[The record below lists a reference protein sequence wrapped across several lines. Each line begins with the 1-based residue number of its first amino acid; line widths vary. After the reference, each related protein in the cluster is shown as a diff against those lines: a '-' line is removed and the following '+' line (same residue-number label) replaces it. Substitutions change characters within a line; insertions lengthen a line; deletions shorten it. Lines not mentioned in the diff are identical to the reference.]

1 MTPAAADASLA
12 GRCPL
17 RARPR
22 PPLPWRRGQTRLPPR
37 ARGGGEESGG
47 APGRPGTVIA
57 TGRVRSSP
65 RGEGGA
71 RPARGRG
78 RGRREGPPALGGHS
92 NGKGLG
98 QSPRRTRGRRGLGG
112 RGTHPL
118 SNRAPSRWPLE
129 SLSSAAGCCGNG
141 EPPSDQGPK
150 EERRGKRVGLALE
163 RAAPLPAAGH
173 CPSDPAPRPLPGPAG
188 LPAPPHLSGPF
199 RPPCV
204 GGPRS
209 SARRDL
215 SSCLKHPLTQGG
227 ISDLSADARP
237 RARTHGHIHNH
248 YHAPMGPS
256 SGHLTASSRHV
267 TRGPPGATHDLFPSC
282 SVIAPTQASSLPP

>member
-1 MTPAAADASLA
+1 METRPDPPPSPRG
-12 GRCPL
+12 GRRRGVARRPWAPGH
-17 RARPR
+17 RHSNGPRPR
-22 PPLPWRRGQTRLPPR
+22 
-37 ARGGGEESGG
+37 
-47 APGRPGTVIA
+47 IA
-57 TGRVRSSP
+57 TGRGRSA
-65 RGEGGA
+65 A
-71 RPARGRG
+71 RARERP
-78 RGRREGPPALGGHS
+78 GRREGPPALGSHS
-92 NGKGLG
+92 NGKDLG
-98 QSPRRTRGRRGLGG
+98 QSPRRTKGRRGLGG
-112 RGTHPL
+112 PGTHRSPTE
-118 SNRAPSRWPLE
+118 RPSRWPLE

-209 SARRDL
+209 SARRDR

-227 ISDLSADARP
+227 NTDLSADARP
-237 RARTHGHIHNH
+237 RARTHRPIHNH

-267 TRGPPGATHDLFPSC
+267 TRGPPGATHDLFPSS

>member
-1 MTPAAADASLA
+1 M
-12 GRCPL
+12 
-17 RARPR
+17 
-22 PPLPWRRGQTRLPPR
+22 
-37 ARGGGEESGG
+37 
-47 APGRPGTVIA
+47 VIA
-57 TGRVRSSP
+57 TGRASANR
-65 RGEGGA
+65 RGGPGGGGA
-71 RPARGRG
+71 WADAVPTR
-78 RGRREGPPALGGHS
+78 
-92 NGKGLG
+92 
-98 QSPRRTRGRRGLGG
+98 SPTE
-112 RGTHPL
+112 T
-118 SNRAPSRWPLE
+118 PSRWPLE

-141 EPPSDQGPK
+141 EPPSAQGPK

-209 SARRDL
+209 SARRDR

-267 TRGPPGATHDLFPSC
+267 TRGPPGATHDLFPSSGATHDLFPSC